1 VRVLVV
7 EDYSPV
13 RDAVAQ
19 GLREAGFAA
28 ATAGG
33 TTSASVSNRTFTLR
47 LTLKADA
54 GTPESAPAS

>member
-13 RDAVAQ
+13 RDAVAK
-19 GLREAGFAA
+19 GLREAGFAV

-47 LTLKADA
+47 LTLRADV
-54 GTPESAPAS
+54 GTPECAPAS